1 MSTDDSVNDARSEKW
16 DPLTAPVWDISDVDE
31 PTLAPPIDQF
41 MPIDEDTMI
50 RRRPPLPPDADEI
63 IRGEYTGWVPLIK
76 SGETLDQA
84 KAREENRASSFENV
98 VPNVDANAWAPIE
111 VVASD
116 ESEFVAPDDLAS
128 DVPTTVREPVVEVR
142 PYDFPTEIVPDPDF
156 VVSPAEALEEARRRI
171 AQMRASLQTN
181 INRVSQSFDHP
192 IFAPVEVSVQ
202 EAPPF
207 TPVTQTET
215 PTVVVPEPIPTPVA
229 EVPVAEVIEE
239 PKSFDSLFETD
250 VVLEPPVAPEP
261 EPVFTPSAG
270 QQQQAPRAE
279 SVMTETRE
287 EPRVFTQ
294 STQQASSTII
304 IDEAADQSHSLELV
318 IMRDE
323 IKDLRDRL
331 DSSQKLIENLMVR
344 LADLAELALKRKD

>member
-1 MSTDDSVNDARSEKW
+1 
-16 DPLTAPVWDISDVDE
+16 
-31 PTLAPPIDQF
+31 
-41 MPIDEDTMI
+41 MPIDEDTII

-84 KAREENRASSFENV
+84 KAREENRVSSFETAI
-98 VPNVDANAWAPIE
+98 PNVDANAWAPIE

-116 ESEFVAPDDLAS
+116 ESAFVAPDDLAS
-128 DVPTTVREPVVEVR
+128 DVSSSVREPVVEVR
-142 PYDFPTEIVPDPDF
+142 PYAFPSEIVPDPDF

-192 IFAPVEVSVQ
+192 IFAPIEVSVQ

-207 TPVTQTET
+207 IPVTQTEV
-215 PTVVVPEPIPTPVA
+215 PAAVV
-229 EVPVAEVIEE
+229 EE

-250 VVLEPPVAPEP
+250 AVVDPPAPQP
-261 EPVFTPSAG
+261 TFAPSSAMY
-270 QQQQAPRAE
+270 QE
-279 SVMTETRE
+279 SVRTETRE
-287 EPRVFTQ
+287 EPRVYTQ
-294 STQQASSTII
+294 STQQASPTII
-304 IDEAADQSHSLELV
+304 IDEAAEKTHSLELV

>member
-16 DPLTAPVWDISDVDE
+16 DPLTAPVWDLSDVDE
-31 PTLAPPIDQF
+31 PTLAPPIEQF

-76 SGETLDQA
+76 PGETLDQA
-84 KAREENRASSFENV
+84 KAREENRVSSFETDI
-98 VPNVDANAWAPIE
+98 PNVDANAWAPIE

-128 DVPTTVREPVVEVR
+128 DVSSSVREPVVEVR
-142 PYDFPTEIVPDPDF
+142 PYAFPSEIVPDPDF

-192 IFAPVEVSVQ
+192 IFAPIEVSVQ

-207 TPVTQTET
+207 IPVTQTEV
-215 PTVVVPEPIPTPVA
+215 PAVVV
-229 EVPVAEVIEE
+229 EE

-250 VVLEPPVAPEP
+250 AVVESPAPQP
-261 EPVFTPSAG
+261 TFAPSSAMY
-270 QQQQAPRAE
+270 QE
-279 SVMTETRE
+279 SVRTETRE
-287 EPRVFTQ
+287 EPRVYTQ
-294 STQQASSTII
+294 STQQASPTII
-304 IDEAADQSHSLELV
+304 IDEAAEKTHSLELV

>member
-16 DPLTAPVWDISDVDE
+16 DPLTAPVWDLSDVDE
-31 PTLAPPIDQF
+31 PTLAPPIEQF
-41 MPIDEDTMI
+41 MPIDEDTII

-84 KAREENRASSFENV
+84 KAREENRVSSLEASI
-98 VPNVDANAWAPIE
+98 PNVDANAWAPIE

-116 ESEFVAPDDLAS
+116 EYEFVAPADLAS
-128 DVPTTVREPVVEVR
+128 DAPMTVREPVVEVR
-142 PYDFPTEIVPDPDF
+142 PYEFPTEIIPDPDF

-207 TPVTQTET
+207 VPVTQTKT
-215 PTVVVPEPIPTPVA
+215 PTVVVPEPSPT
-229 EVPVAEVIEE
+229 PVAEVIEE

-250 VVLEPPVAPEP
+250 AVVEPPAPQP
-261 EPVFTPSAG
+261 NFAPSSATY
-270 QQQQAPRAE
+270 QE
-279 SVMTETRE
+279 SVRTETRE
-287 EPRVFTQ
+287 EPRVYTQ
-294 STQQASSTII
+294 STQQASPTII
-304 IDEAADQSHSLELV
+304 IDEAAEQTHSLELV

>member
-1 MSTDDSVNDARSEKW
+1 MSTDDSVDDARSEKW
-16 DPLTAPVWDISDVDE
+16 DPLTAPVWDPQDVDE
-31 PTLAPPIDQF
+31 PTLAPPIEQF

-76 SGETLDQA
+76 SGESLEDA
-84 KAREENRASSFENV
+84 KAREEKRLASFESAG
-98 VPNVDANAWAPIE
+98 PEVDANVWAPIE
-111 VVASD
+111 VVS
-116 ESEFVAPDDLAS
+116 SEQVEFTAPKDLAS
-128 DVPTTVREPVVEVR
+128 DVSHTVREPIVEVR
-142 PYDFPTEIVPDPDF
+142 PYNFPTEIVPDPDF

-181 INRVSQSFDHP
+181 INRVSQSFNHP
-192 IFAPVEVSVQ
+192 IFTPVEVSIQ

-207 TPVTQTET
+207 E
-215 PTVVVPEPIPTPVA
+215 PTPA
-229 EVPVAEVIEE
+229 QPFAATDA
-239 PKSFDSLFETD
+239 PKSFEALFDTD
-250 VVLEPPVAPEP
+250 VEEVSESQKAPFTQPV
-261 EPVFTPSAG
+261 VTPSAAAH
-270 QQQQAPRAE
+270 QEAPRVE
-279 SVMTETRE
+279 SVITETRE

-294 STQQASSTII
+294 STQQASPTII
-304 IDEAADQSHSLELV
+304 IDEAADQTHSLELV

>member
-1 MSTDDSVNDARSEKW
+1 MATDDSVNDARSENW
-16 DPLTAPVWDISDVDE
+16 DPLTAPVWNPRDLDE
-31 PTLAPPIDQF
+31 PTLAPPIEQF

-76 SGETLDQA
+76 SGESLEEA
-84 KAREENRASSFENV
+84 KAREENRASSFEASI
-98 VPNVDANAWAPIE
+98 PNVDTNAWAPIE

-116 ESEFVAPDDLAS
+116 ESEFIAPDDLAS
-128 DVPTTVREPVVEVR
+128 DVSVTVREPIVEVR
-142 PYDFPTEIVPDPDF
+142 PYSFPTEIVPDPDF

-181 INRVSQSFDHP
+181 INRVSQSFEHP
-192 IFAPVEVSVQ
+192 IFTPAEVSVQ

-207 TPVTQTET
+207 IPAAQTEA
-215 PTVVVPEPIPTPVA
+215 PTVVVPEPSPTPVA
-229 EVPVAEVIEE
+229 EVIED
-239 PKSFDSLFETD
+239 PKSFESLFETD
-250 VVLEPPVAPEP
+250 VVVEQLVAPEP
-261 EPVFTPSAG
+261 EPVFTQSTT
-270 QQQQAPRAE
+270 QQQRAPRAE

-294 STQQASSTII
+294 STQQAAPTII

>member
-16 DPLTAPVWDISDVDE
+16 DPLTAPVWDLSDVDE
-31 PTLAPPIDQF
+31 PTLAPPLEQF

-76 SGETLDQA
+76 SGESLEEA
-84 KAREENRASSFENV
+84 KAREVKLESDMSRNV
-98 VPNVDANAWAPIE
+98 QNVDMDSWAPIE
-111 VVASD
+111 VIAAD
-116 ESEFVAPDDLAS
+116 ESNFISPKDLVS
-128 DVPTTVREPVVEVR
+128 DTVESVREPIVEVR
-142 PYDFPTEIVPDPDF
+142 PYEFPTEIVPDPDF

-181 INRVSQSFDHP
+181 INRVSQSFEHP

-207 TPVTQTET
+207 VPVSQVEA
-215 PTVVVPEPIPTPVA
+215 PTVVIPESTP
-229 EVPVAEVIEE
+229 VIEE
-239 PKSFDSLFETD
+239 PKSFESLFETD
-250 VVLEPPVAPEP
+250 FASTIEPPVQQPTFAQSAAP
-261 EPVFTPSAG
+261 
-270 QQQQAPRAE
+270 QQESQRVE
-279 SVMTETRE
+279 SVITEARE

-294 STQQASSTII
+294 STQQASPTII
-304 IDEAADQSHSLELV
+304 IDEAAEQTHSLELV

>member
-1 MSTDDSVNDARSEKW
+1 MSTDDSVNDARSENW
-16 DPLTAPVWDISDVDE
+16 DPLTAPVWDLSDVDE
-31 PTLAPPIDQF
+31 PTLAPPIEQF
-41 MPIDEDTMI
+41 MPIDEDTII

-84 KAREENRASSFENV
+84 KAREENRVSSFETAI
-98 VPNVDANAWAPIE
+98 PNVDANAWAPIE
-111 VVASD
+111 VVSSD

-128 DVPTTVREPVVEVR
+128 DVSSSVREPVVEVR
-142 PYDFPTEIVPDPDF
+142 PYAFPSEIVPDPDF

-192 IFAPVEVSVQ
+192 IFAPIEVSVQ

-207 TPVTQTET
+207 IPVTQTEV
-215 PTVVVPEPIPTPVA
+215 PAAVV
-229 EVPVAEVIEE
+229 EE

-250 VVLEPPVAPEP
+250 AVVEPPAPQP
-261 EPVFTPSAG
+261 TFAPSSAMY
-270 QQQQAPRAE
+270 QE
-279 SVMTETRE
+279 SVRTETRE
-287 EPRVFTQ
+287 EPRVYTQ
-294 STQQASSTII
+294 STQQASPTII
-304 IDEAADQSHSLELV
+304 IDEAAEKTHSLELV

-331 DSSQKLIENLMVR
+331 DSSQKLIETLMVR

>member
-16 DPLTAPVWDISDVDE
+16 DPLTAPVWDLSDVDE
-31 PTLAPPIDQF
+31 PTLAPPIEQY
-41 MPIDEDTMI
+41 MPIDEDTII

-84 KAREENRASSFENV
+84 KAREENRVSSFETNI
-98 VPNVDANAWAPIE
+98 PNVDANAWAPIE

-128 DVPTTVREPVVEVR
+128 DVSSSVREPVVEVR
-142 PYDFPTEIVPDPDF
+142 PYAFPSEIVPDPDF

-192 IFAPVEVSVQ
+192 IFAPIEVSVQ

-207 TPVTQTET
+207 IPVTQTEV
-215 PTVVVPEPIPTPVA
+215 PAAAVV
-229 EVPVAEVIEE
+229 EE

-250 VVLEPPVAPEP
+250 AVVEPPAPQP
-261 EPVFTPSAG
+261 NFAPSTATY
-270 QQQQAPRAE
+270 QE
-279 SVMTETRE
+279 SVRTETRE
-287 EPRVFTQ
+287 EPRVYTQ
-294 STQQASSTII
+294 STQQASPTII
-304 IDEAADQSHSLELV
+304 IDEAAEKTHSLELV

>member
-16 DPLTAPVWDISDVDE
+16 DPLTAPVWDLSDVDE
-31 PTLAPPIDQF
+31 PTLAPPIEQF

-84 KAREENRASSFENV
+84 KAREENRVSSFETAI
-98 VPNVDANAWAPIE
+98 PNVDANAWAPIE

-128 DVPTTVREPVVEVR
+128 DVSSSVREPVVEVR
-142 PYDFPTEIVPDPDF
+142 PYAFPSEIVPDPDF

-192 IFAPVEVSVQ
+192 IFAPIEVSVQ

-207 TPVTQTET
+207 IPVTQTEV
-215 PTVVVPEPIPTPVA
+215 PAAVV
-229 EVPVAEVIEE
+229 EE

-250 VVLEPPVAPEP
+250 AVVEPPAPQP
-261 EPVFTPSAG
+261 TFAPSSAMY
-270 QQQQAPRAE
+270 QE
-279 SVMTETRE
+279 SVRTETRE
-287 EPRVFTQ
+287 EPRVYTQ
-294 STQQASSTII
+294 STQQASPTII
-304 IDEAADQSHSLELV
+304 IDEAAEKTHSLELV

>member
-1 MSTDDSVNDARSEKW
+1 MSTDDSVNDARSENW
-16 DPLTAPVWDISDVDE
+16 DPLTAPVWDLSDVDE
-31 PTLAPPIDQF
+31 PTLAPPIEQF
-41 MPIDEDTMI
+41 MPVDEDTII

-84 KAREENRASSFENV
+84 KAREENRVSSFETAI
-98 VPNVDANAWAPIE
+98 PNVDANAWAPIE

-116 ESEFVAPDDLAS
+116 ESAFVAPDDLAS
-128 DVPTTVREPVVEVR
+128 DVSSSVREPVVEVR
-142 PYDFPTEIVPDPDF
+142 PYAFPSEIVPDPDF

-192 IFAPVEVSVQ
+192 IFAPIEVSVQ

-207 TPVTQTET
+207 IPVTQTE
-215 PTVVVPEPIPTPVA
+215 VPAAAVF
-229 EVPVAEVIEE
+229 EE

-250 VVLEPPVAPEP
+250 AVVEPPAPQP
-261 EPVFTPSAG
+261 NFAPSSATY
-270 QQQQAPRAE
+270 QE
-279 SVMTETRE
+279 SVRTETRE
-287 EPRVFTQ
+287 EPRVYTQ
-294 STQQASSTII
+294 STQQASPTII
-304 IDEAADQSHSLELV
+304 IDEAAEQTHSLELV

-331 DSSQKLIENLMVR
+331 DSSQKLIETLMVR

>member
-16 DPLTAPVWDISDVDE
+16 DPLTAPVWDLSDVDE
-31 PTLAPPIDQF
+31 PTLAPPIEQF
-41 MPIDEDTMI
+41 MPIDEDTII

-84 KAREENRASSFENV
+84 KAREENRVSSFETAI
-98 VPNVDANAWAPIE
+98 PNVDANAWAPIE
-111 VVASD
+111 VVSSD

-128 DVPTTVREPVVEVR
+128 DVSSSVREPVVEVR
-142 PYDFPTEIVPDPDF
+142 PYAFPSEIVPDPDF

-192 IFAPVEVSVQ
+192 IFAPIEVSVQ

-207 TPVTQTET
+207 IPVTQ
-215 PTVVVPEPIPTPVA
+215 A
-229 EVPVAEVIEE
+229 EVPAAVVEE
-239 PKSFDSLFETD
+239 PESFDSLFETD
-250 VVLEPPVAPEP
+250 AVVEPPAPQP
-261 EPVFTPSAG
+261 TFAPSSAMY
-270 QQQQAPRAE
+270 QE
-279 SVMTETRE
+279 SVRTETRE
-287 EPRVFTQ
+287 EPRVYTQ
-294 STQQASSTII
+294 STQQASPTII
-304 IDEAADQSHSLELV
+304 IDEAAEKTHSLELV

>member
-16 DPLTAPVWDISDVDE
+16 DPLTAPVWDLSDVDE
-31 PTLAPPIDQF
+31 PTLAPPIEQF
-41 MPIDEDTMI
+41 MPVDEDTII

-76 SGETLDQA
+76 PGESLEEA
-84 KAREENRASSFENV
+84 KAREAKLDSGISQIV
-98 VPNVDANAWAPIE
+98 QNVDLDSWAPVE
-111 VVASD
+111 VVATD
-116 ESEFVAPDDLAS
+116 ESDFISPKDLSS
-128 DVPTTVREPVVEVR
+128 DSVRTVREPVVEVR
-142 PYDFPTEIVPDPDF
+142 PYAFPSEIVPDPDF

-192 IFAPVEVSVQ
+192 IFAPIEVSVL

-207 TPVTQTET
+207 IPVTQTEV
-215 PTVVVPEPIPTPVA
+215 PAVVV
-229 EVPVAEVIEE
+229 EE

-250 VVLEPPVAPEP
+250 AVVESPAPQP
-261 EPVFTPSAG
+261 TFAPSSAMY
-270 QQQQAPRAE
+270 QE
-279 SVMTETRE
+279 SVRTETRE
-287 EPRVFTQ
+287 EPRVYTQ
-294 STQQASSTII
+294 STQQASPTII
-304 IDEAADQSHSLELV
+304 IDEAAEKTQSLELV

>member
-16 DPLTAPVWDISDVDE
+16 DPLTAPVWDLSDVDE

-41 MPIDEDTMI
+41 MPIDEDTII

-84 KAREENRASSFENV
+84 TAREENRVSSFEAAL
-98 VPNVDANAWAPIE
+98 PNVDTNAWAPIE

-116 ESEFVAPDDLAS
+116 EFEFIAPDDLAS
-128 DVPTTVREPVVEVR
+128 DVPMTVREPVVEVR
-142 PYDFPTEIVPDPDF
+142 PYEFPTEIVPDPDF

-181 INRVSQSFDHP
+181 INRVSQSFEHP
-192 IFAPVEVSVQ
+192 IFAPIEVSVQ

-207 TPVTQTET
+207 TPVAQNET
-215 PTVVVPEPIPTPVA
+215 PIVVVPDSSPTPVA
-229 EVPVAEVIEE
+229 EVTEE
-239 PKSFDSLFETD
+239 PNSFESLFETD
-250 VVLEPPVAPEP
+250 AVVEQSVAPES
-261 EPVFTPSAG
+261 VFTQSST
-270 QQQQAPRAE
+270 QQQQAPRTE
-279 SVMTETRE
+279 SVKTETRE

-294 STQQASSTII
+294 STQQSSPTII

>member
-16 DPLTAPVWDISDVDE
+16 DPLTAPVWDLSDVDE
-31 PTLAPPIDQF
+31 PTLAPPIEQF
-41 MPIDEDTMI
+41 MPVDEDTII

-84 KAREENRASSFENV
+84 KAREENRVSSFETAI
-98 VPNVDANAWAPIE
+98 PNVDANAWAPIE

-128 DVPTTVREPVVEVR
+128 DVSSSVREPVVEVR
-142 PYDFPTEIVPDPDF
+142 PYAFPSEIVPDPDF

-192 IFAPVEVSVQ
+192 IFAPIEVSVQ

-207 TPVTQTET
+207 IPVTQTEV
-215 PTVVVPEPIPTPVA
+215 PAVVV
-229 EVPVAEVIEE
+229 EE

-250 VVLEPPVAPEP
+250 AVVEPPAPQP
-261 EPVFTPSAG
+261 TFAPSSAMY
-270 QQQQAPRAE
+270 QE
-279 SVMTETRE
+279 SVRTETRE
-287 EPRVFTQ
+287 EPRVYTQ
-294 STQQASSTII
+294 STQQASPTII
-304 IDEAADQSHSLELV
+304 IDEAAEKTHSLELV

-331 DSSQKLIENLMVR
+331 DSSQKLIETLMVR

>member
-16 DPLTAPVWDISDVDE
+16 DPLTAPVWDLSDVDE
-31 PTLAPPIDQF
+31 PTLAPPIEQF
-41 MPIDEDTMI
+41 MPVDEDTII

-84 KAREENRASSFENV
+84 KAREENRVSSFETAI
-98 VPNVDANAWAPIE
+98 PNVDANAWAPIE

-128 DVPTTVREPVVEVR
+128 DVSSSVREPVVEVR
-142 PYDFPTEIVPDPDF
+142 PYAFPSEIVPDPDF

-192 IFAPVEVSVQ
+192 IFAPIEVSVQ

-207 TPVTQTET
+207 IPVTQTEV
-215 PTVVVPEPIPTPVA
+215 PAVVV
-229 EVPVAEVIEE
+229 EE

-250 VVLEPPVAPEP
+250 AVVEPPAPQP
-261 EPVFTPSAG
+261 TFAPSSAMY
-270 QQQQAPRAE
+270 QE
-279 SVMTETRE
+279 SVRTETRE
-287 EPRVFTQ
+287 EPRVYTQ
-294 STQQASSTII
+294 STQQASPTII
-304 IDEAADQSHSLELV
+304 IDEAAEKTHSLELV

>member
-1 MSTDDSVNDARSEKW
+1 MSTDDSVNDARSENW
-16 DPLTAPVWDISDVDE
+16 DPLTAPVWDISEVDE

-84 KAREENRASSFENV
+84 KAREENRVSSFEAS

-116 ESEFVAPDDLAS
+116 ESEFIAPDDIAS
-128 DVPTTVREPVVEVR
+128 DVPMTVREPVVEVR

-181 INRVSQSFDHP
+181 INRVSQSFEHP

-207 TPVTQTET
+207 IPAAQTEA
-215 PTVVVPEPIPTPVA
+215 PTVVVPEPSPTPVT
-229 EVPVAEVIEE
+229 EVIEE
-239 PKSFDSLFETD
+239 PKSFESLFETD
-250 VVLEPPVAPEP
+250 VVVEQPVVPEPSP
-261 EPVFTPSAG
+261 EPVFTQSTT

-294 STQQASSTII
+294 STQQSSPTII

>member
-1 MSTDDSVNDARSEKW
+1 MSTDDSVNDVRSEKW
-16 DPLTAPVWDISDVDE
+16 DPLTAPVWDLSDVDE
-31 PTLAPPIDQF
+31 PTLAPPIEQF
-41 MPIDEDTMI
+41 MPIDEDTII

-84 KAREENRASSFENV
+84 KAREENRVSSFETAI
-98 VPNVDANAWAPIE
+98 PNVDANAWAPIE
-111 VVASD
+111 VVSSD

-128 DVPTTVREPVVEVR
+128 DVSSSVREPVVEVR
-142 PYDFPTEIVPDPDF
+142 PYAFPSEIVPDPDF

-192 IFAPVEVSVQ
+192 IFAPIEVSVQ

-207 TPVTQTET
+207 IPVTQTEV
-215 PTVVVPEPIPTPVA
+215 PAAVV
-229 EVPVAEVIEE
+229 EE

-250 VVLEPPVAPEP
+250 AVVEPPAPQP
-261 EPVFTPSAG
+261 TFAPSSAMY
-270 QQQQAPRAE
+270 QE
-279 SVMTETRE
+279 SVRTEMRE
-287 EPRVFTQ
+287 EPRVYTQ
-294 STQQASSTII
+294 STQQASPTII
-304 IDEAADQSHSLELV
+304 IDEAAEKTHSLELV

-331 DSSQKLIENLMVR
+331 DSSQKLIETLMVR

>member
-16 DPLTAPVWDISDVDE
+16 DPLTAPVWDLSDVDE
-31 PTLAPPIDQF
+31 PTLAPPIEQF
-41 MPIDEDTMI
+41 MPIDEDTII

-76 SGETLDQA
+76 PGESLEEA
-84 KAREENRASSFENV
+84 KAREAKLDSGISQIV
-98 VPNVDANAWAPIE
+98 QNVDLDSWAPVE
-111 VVASD
+111 VVATD
-116 ESEFVAPDDLAS
+116 ESDFISPKDLSS
-128 DVPTTVREPVVEVR
+128 DSVRTVREPVVEVR
-142 PYDFPTEIVPDPDF
+142 PYEFPNEIVPDPDF

-192 IFAPVEVSVQ
+192 IFAPIEVSVQ

-207 TPVTQTET
+207 IPVTQTE
-215 PTVVVPEPIPTPVA
+215 
-229 EVPVAEVIEE
+229 VPVAAVVEE

-250 VVLEPPVAPEP
+250 AVVEPPAPQP
-261 EPVFTPSAG
+261 NFAPSSATY
-270 QQQQAPRAE
+270 QE
-279 SVMTETRE
+279 SVRTETRE
-287 EPRVFTQ
+287 EPRVYTQ
-294 STQQASSTII
+294 STQQASPTII
-304 IDEAADQSHSLELV
+304 IDEAAEQTHSLELV

-331 DSSQKLIENLMVR
+331 DSSQKLIETLMVR

>member
-1 MSTDDSVNDARSEKW
+1 V
-16 DPLTAPVWDISDVDE
+16 
-31 PTLAPPIDQF
+31 
-41 MPIDEDTMI
+41 
-50 RRRPPLPPDADEI
+50 
-63 IRGEYTGWVPLIK
+63 
-76 SGETLDQA
+76 
-84 KAREENRASSFENV
+84 SS
-98 VPNVDANAWAPIE
+98 
-111 VVASD
+111 S
-116 ESEFVAPDDLAS
+116 
-128 DVPTTVREPVVEVR
+128 VREPVVEVR
-142 PYDFPTEIVPDPDF
+142 PYAFPSEIVPDPDF

-192 IFAPVEVSVQ
+192 IFAPIEVSVQ

-207 TPVTQTET
+207 IPVTQTEV
-215 PTVVVPEPIPTPVA
+215 PAAVV
-229 EVPVAEVIEE
+229 EE

-250 VVLEPPVAPEP
+250 AVVDPPAPQP
-261 EPVFTPSAG
+261 TFAPSSAMY
-270 QQQQAPRAE
+270 QE
-279 SVMTETRE
+279 SVRTETRE
-287 EPRVFTQ
+287 EPRVYTQ

-304 IDEAADQSHSLELV
+304 IDEAAEKTHSLELV

>member
-16 DPLTAPVWDISDVDE
+16 DPLTAPVWDLSDVDE
-31 PTLAPPIDQF
+31 PTLAPPIEQF
-41 MPIDEDTMI
+41 MPIDEDTII

-76 SGETLDQA
+76 SGESLEEA
-84 KAREENRASSFENV
+84 KAREEKLASGISQKV
-98 VPNVDANAWAPIE
+98 QNVDMNSWSPIE
-111 VVASD
+111 IVDTDDTEFISPKDLFSD
-116 ESEFVAPDDLAS
+116 SVEA
-128 DVPTTVREPVVEVR
+128 VREPVVEVR
-142 PYDFPTEIVPDPDF
+142 PYSFPTEIVPDPDF

-207 TPVTQTET
+207 V
-215 PTVVVPEPIPTPVA
+215 PVA
-229 EVPVAEVIEE
+229 QTAVPPVVTPVAEVIEE
-239 PKSFDSLFETD
+239 QDSFDSMFETD
-250 VVLEPPVAPEP
+250 AVVEQPVAPAQ
-261 EPVFTPSAG
+261 VFT
-270 QQQQAPRAE
+270 QAQPHQESPRFE
-279 SVMTETRE
+279 SVKTETRE

-294 STQQASSTII
+294 STQQASPTII
-304 IDEAADQSHSLELV
+304 IDEAAEQTHSLELV

-331 DSSQKLIENLMVR
+331 DSSQKLIETLMVR

>member
-16 DPLTAPVWDISDVDE
+16 DPLTAPVWDLSDVDE
-31 PTLAPPIDQF
+31 PTLAPPIEQF
-41 MPIDEDTMI
+41 MPIDEDTII

-84 KAREENRASSFENV
+84 KAREENRVSSFETAI
-98 VPNVDANAWAPIE
+98 PNVDANAWAPIE
-111 VVASD
+111 VVSSD

-128 DVPTTVREPVVEVR
+128 DVSSSVREPVVEVR
-142 PYDFPTEIVPDPDF
+142 PYAFPSEIVPDPDF

-192 IFAPVEVSVQ
+192 IFAPIEVSVQ

-207 TPVTQTET
+207 IPVTQTEV
-215 PTVVVPEPIPTPVA
+215 PAAVV
-229 EVPVAEVIEE
+229 EE

-250 VVLEPPVAPEP
+250 AVVEPPAPQP
-261 EPVFTPSAG
+261 TFAPSSAMY
-270 QQQQAPRAE
+270 QE
-279 SVMTETRE
+279 SVRTEMRE
-287 EPRVFTQ
+287 EPRVYTQ
-294 STQQASSTII
+294 STQQASPTII
-304 IDEAADQSHSLELV
+304 IDEAAEKTHSLELV

-331 DSSQKLIENLMVR
+331 DSSQKLIETLMVR

>member
-1 MSTDDSVNDARSEKW
+1 MSTDDSVNDARSENW
-16 DPLTAPVWDISDVDE
+16 DPLTAPVWDLSDVDE
-31 PTLAPPIDQF
+31 PTLAPPLEQF

-76 SGETLDQA
+76 SGESLEDA
-84 KAREENRASSFENV
+84 KAREENRASSFDSAI
-98 VPNVDANAWAPIE
+98 PNVDASSWAPIE

-116 ESEFVAPDDLAS
+116 EVEFIAPNDLVS
-128 DVPTTVREPVVEVR
+128 DVSTTVREPVVEVR

-207 TPVTQTET
+207 VPTEQ
-215 PTVVVPEPIPTPVA
+215 PVVPAVAAESTPA
-229 EVPVAEVIEE
+229 PVNTVSEE
-239 PKSFDSLFETD
+239 PKSFESIFETETD
-250 VVLEPPVAPEP
+250 VVVEPPAPQSN
-261 EPVFTPSAG
+261 FAASAAS
-270 QQQQAPRAE
+270 QQESPRAE
-279 SVMTETRE
+279 SVKTETRE

-294 STQQASSTII
+294 STQQASPTII

>member
-1 MSTDDSVNDARSEKW
+1 
-16 DPLTAPVWDISDVDE
+16 VDE
-31 PTLAPPIDQF
+31 PTLAPPIEQF

-84 KAREENRASSFENV
+84 KAREEKLSSDISQNV
-98 VPNVDANAWAPIE
+98 QNVDMDSWSPIE
-111 VVASD
+111 IVDTD
-116 ESEFVAPDDLAS
+116 ESEFTSPKDLFS
-128 DVPTTVREPVVEVR
+128 DNVEIVREPVVEVR
-142 PYDFPTEIVPDPDF
+142 PYSFPTEIVPDPDF

-207 TPVTQTET
+207 VPAAQTAA
-215 PTVVVPEPIPTPVA
+215 PTVVEPEPTPEPIST
-229 EVPVAEVIEE
+229 PVAEVIEE
-239 PKSFDSLFETD
+239 PKSFESMFDTD
-250 VVLEPPVAPEP
+250 VVVEQPVVPTPEP
-261 EPVFTPSAG
+261 GFTQGATTH
-270 QQQQAPRAE
+270 QEAPRVE

-294 STQQASSTII
+294 STQQASPTII

>member
-16 DPLTAPVWDISDVDE
+16 DPLTAPVWDLSDVDE
-31 PTLAPPIDQF
+31 PTLAPPIEQF
-41 MPIDEDTMI
+41 MPVDEDTII

-84 KAREENRASSFENV
+84 KAREENRVSSFETS

-128 DVPTTVREPVVEVR
+128 DVSSSVREPVVEVR
-142 PYDFPTEIVPDPDF
+142 PYAFPSEIVPDPDF

-192 IFAPVEVSVQ
+192 IFAPIEVSVQ

-207 TPVTQTET
+207 IPVTQTEV
-215 PTVVVPEPIPTPVA
+215 PAAVV
-229 EVPVAEVIEE
+229 EE

-250 VVLEPPVAPEP
+250 AVVDPPAPQP
-261 EPVFTPSAG
+261 TFAPSSAMY
-270 QQQQAPRAE
+270 QE
-279 SVMTETRE
+279 SVRTETRE
-287 EPRVFTQ
+287 EPRVYTQ
-294 STQQASSTII
+294 STQQASPTII
-304 IDEAADQSHSLELV
+304 IDEAAEKTHSLELV

>member
-16 DPLTAPVWDISDVDE
+16 DPLTAPVWDLSDVDE
-31 PTLAPPIDQF
+31 PTLAPPIEQF
-41 MPIDEDTMI
+41 MPVDEDTII

-84 KAREENRASSFENV
+84 KAREENRVSSFETAI
-98 VPNVDANAWAPIE
+98 PNVDANAWAPIE

-128 DVPTTVREPVVEVR
+128 DVSSSVREPVVEVR
-142 PYDFPTEIVPDPDF
+142 PYAFPSEIVPDPDF

-192 IFAPVEVSVQ
+192 IFAPIEVSVQ

-207 TPVTQTET
+207 
-215 PTVVVPEPIPTPVA
+215 IPVA
-229 EVPVAEVIEE
+229 QTEVPVAAVVEE

-250 VVLEPPVAPEP
+250 AVVEPPAPQP
-261 EPVFTPSAG
+261 NFAPSSATY
-270 QQQQAPRAE
+270 QE
-279 SVMTETRE
+279 SVRTETRE
-287 EPRVFTQ
+287 EPRVYTQ
-294 STQQASSTII
+294 STQQASPTI
-304 IDEAADQSHSLELV
+304 
-318 IMRDE
+318 
-323 IKDLRDRL
+323 
-331 DSSQKLIENLMVR
+331 

>member
-1 MSTDDSVNDARSEKW
+1 VSTDDSVNDARSEKW
-16 DPLTAPVWDISDVDE
+16 DPLTAPVWDLSDVDE
-31 PTLAPPIDQF
+31 PTLAPPIEQF
-41 MPIDEDTMI
+41 MPIDEDTII

-84 KAREENRASSFENV
+84 KAREENRVSSFETAI
-98 VPNVDANAWAPIE
+98 PNVDANAWAPIE

-128 DVPTTVREPVVEVR
+128 DVSSSVREPVVEVR
-142 PYDFPTEIVPDPDF
+142 PYAFPSEIVPDPDF

-192 IFAPVEVSVQ
+192 IFAPIEVSVQ

-207 TPVTQTET
+207 IPVTQ
-215 PTVVVPEPIPTPVA
+215 I
-229 EVPVAEVIEE
+229 EVPAAAVVEE

-250 VVLEPPVAPEP
+250 AVVEPPAPQP
-261 EPVFTPSAG
+261 NFAPSSATY
-270 QQQQAPRAE
+270 QE
-279 SVMTETRE
+279 SVRTETRE
-287 EPRVFTQ
+287 EPRVYTQ
-294 STQQASSTII
+294 STQQASPTII
-304 IDEAADQSHSLELV
+304 IDEAAEKTHSLELV

-331 DSSQKLIENLMVR
+331 DSSQKLIETLMVR

>member
-16 DPLTAPVWDISDVDE
+16 DPLTAPVWDLSDVDE
-31 PTLAPPIDQF
+31 PTLAPPIEQF

-84 KAREENRASSFENV
+84 KAREENRVSSFETDI
-98 VPNVDANAWAPIE
+98 PNVDANAWAPIE

-128 DVPTTVREPVVEVR
+128 DVSSSVREPVVEVR
-142 PYDFPTEIVPDPDF
+142 PYAFPSEIVPDPDF

-192 IFAPVEVSVQ
+192 IFAPIEVSVQ

-207 TPVTQTET
+207 
-215 PTVVVPEPIPTPVA
+215 IPVA
-229 EVPVAEVIEE
+229 QTEVPVAAVVEE

-250 VVLEPPVAPEP
+250 AVVEPPAPQQN
-261 EPVFTPSAG
+261 FAPSSATY
-270 QQQQAPRAE
+270 QE
-279 SVMTETRE
+279 SVRTETRE
-287 EPRVFTQ
+287 EPRVYTQ
-294 STQQASSTII
+294 STQQASPTII
-304 IDEAADQSHSLELV
+304 IDEAAEQTHSLELV

>member
-16 DPLTAPVWDISDVDE
+16 DPLTAPVWDLSDVDE
-31 PTLAPPIDQF
+31 PTLAPPIEQF

-76 SGETLDQA
+76 PGETLDQA
-84 KAREENRASSFENV
+84 KAREENRVSSFETAI
-98 VPNVDANAWAPIE
+98 PNVDANAWAPIE
-111 VVASD
+111 VVSSD

-128 DVPTTVREPVVEVR
+128 DVSSSVREPVVEVR
-142 PYDFPTEIVPDPDF
+142 PYAFPSEIVPDPDF

-192 IFAPVEVSVQ
+192 IFAPIEVSVQ

-207 TPVTQTET
+207 IPVTQTEV
-215 PTVVVPEPIPTPVA
+215 PAAVV
-229 EVPVAEVIEE
+229 EE

-250 VVLEPPVAPEP
+250 AVVEPPAPQP
-261 EPVFTPSAG
+261 TFAPSSAMY
-270 QQQQAPRAE
+270 QE
-279 SVMTETRE
+279 SVRTETRE
-287 EPRVFTQ
+287 EPRVYTQ
-294 STQQASSTII
+294 STQQASPTII
-304 IDEAADQSHSLELV
+304 IDEAAEKTHSLELV

>member
-16 DPLTAPVWDISDVDE
+16 DPLTAPVWDLSDVDE
-31 PTLAPPIDQF
+31 PTLAPPIEQF
-41 MPIDEDTMI
+41 MPVDEDTII

-76 SGETLDQA
+76 SGESLEEA
-84 KAREENRASSFENV
+84 KAREENRVSSFETAI
-98 VPNVDANAWAPIE
+98 PNVDANAWAPIE

-128 DVPTTVREPVVEVR
+128 DVSSSVREPVVEVR
-142 PYDFPTEIVPDPDF
+142 PYAFPSEIVPDPDF

-192 IFAPVEVSVQ
+192 IFAPIEVSVQ

-207 TPVTQTET
+207 IPVTQTEV
-215 PTVVVPEPIPTPVA
+215 PAVVV
-229 EVPVAEVIEE
+229 EE

-250 VVLEPPVAPEP
+250 AVVESPAPQP
-261 EPVFTPSAG
+261 TFAPSSAMY
-270 QQQQAPRAE
+270 QE
-279 SVMTETRE
+279 SVRTETRE
-287 EPRVFTQ
+287 EPRVYTQ
-294 STQQASSTII
+294 STQQASPTII
-304 IDEAADQSHSLELV
+304 IDEAAEKTHSLELV

-331 DSSQKLIENLMVR
+331 DSSQKLIETLMVR

>member
-16 DPLTAPVWDISDVDE
+16 DPLTAPVWDLSDVDE
-31 PTLAPPIDQF
+31 PTLAPPIEQF
-41 MPIDEDTMI
+41 MPIDEDTII

-84 KAREENRASSFENV
+84 KAREENRVSSFETAI
-98 VPNVDANAWAPIE
+98 PNVDANAWAPIE
-111 VVASD
+111 VVSSD

-128 DVPTTVREPVVEVR
+128 DVSSSVREPVVEVR
-142 PYDFPTEIVPDPDF
+142 PYAFPSEIVPDPDF

-192 IFAPVEVSVQ
+192 IFAPIEVSVQ

-207 TPVTQTET
+207 IPVTQTEV
-215 PTVVVPEPIPTPVA
+215 PAAVV
-229 EVPVAEVIEE
+229 EE

-250 VVLEPPVAPEP
+250 AVVEPPAPQP
-261 EPVFTPSAG
+261 TFAPSSAMY
-270 QQQQAPRAE
+270 QE
-279 SVMTETRE
+279 SVRTETRE
-287 EPRVFTQ
+287 EPRVYTQ
-294 STQQASSTII
+294 STQQASPTII
-304 IDEAADQSHSLELV
+304 IDEAAEKTHSLELV

-331 DSSQKLIENLMVR
+331 DSSQKLIETLMVR

>member
-16 DPLTAPVWDISDVDE
+16 DPLTAPVWDLSDVDE
-31 PTLAPPIDQF
+31 PTLAPPIEQF
-41 MPIDEDTMI
+41 MPVDEDTII

-84 KAREENRASSFENV
+84 KAREENRVSSFETAI
-98 VPNVDANAWAPIE
+98 PNVDANAWAPIE

-128 DVPTTVREPVVEVR
+128 DVSSSVREPVVEVR
-142 PYDFPTEIVPDPDF
+142 PYAFPSEIVPDPDF

-192 IFAPVEVSVQ
+192 IFAPIEVSVQ

-207 TPVTQTET
+207 IPVTQTEV
-215 PTVVVPEPIPTPVA
+215 PAVVV
-229 EVPVAEVIEE
+229 EE

-250 VVLEPPVAPEP
+250 AVVESPAPQP
-261 EPVFTPSAG
+261 TFAPSSAMY
-270 QQQQAPRAE
+270 QE
-279 SVMTETRE
+279 SVRTETRE
-287 EPRVFTQ
+287 EPRVYTQ
-294 STQQASSTII
+294 STQQASPTII
-304 IDEAADQSHSLELV
+304 IDEAAEKTHSLELV